1 MYSVPYA
8 DWIQTFLLINIYTK
22 VQCHSDED
30 HDKIGEMRFSMENL
44 HKNYKTDQMIL
55 FKQLKQG
62 KKKKE
67 ETTNE
72 KMKRSPDERH
82 T

>member
-1 MYSVPYA
+1 
-8 DWIQTFLLINIYTK
+8 
-22 VQCHSDED
+22 
-30 HDKIGEMRFSMENL
+30 
-44 HKNYKTDQMIL
+44 MIL